1 MDKRLSL
8 LQKILNGDIFRNE
21 KVAQQYPLLVLIGVF
36 IFVSILMGFV
46 SEWQYVRIGALKK
59 ELHDARNEELTIS
72 SELVNSTRQ
81 SAVARTLKENGS
93 KLREAETPVIVIK

>member
-1 MDKRLSL
+1 MDTRLSL

-21 KVAQQYPLLVLIGVF
+21 KVAQQYPLMVLIGVF

-93 KLREAETPVIVIK
+93 KLREANTPVIVIK

>member
-1 MDKRLSL
+1 MNKRLSL

-21 KVAQQYPLLVLIGVF
+21 KVAQQYRLLALIGVYIF
-36 IFVSILMGFV
+36 ISILMGFI

-59 ELHDARNEELTIS
+59 ELQNARNEELTIS

-81 SAVARTLKENGS
+81 SEVSRALKEHGS
-93 KLREAETPVIVIK
+93 NLREANTPVIVIK

>member
-8 LQKILNGDIFRNE
+8 LQKILNGDIFSTQR
-21 KVAQQYPLLVLIGVF
+21 VAQHYSLLALIGVYIF
-36 IFVSILMGFV
+36 ISILMGFT

-81 SAVARTLKENGS
+81 SAVARSLKEQGS
-93 KLREAETPVIVIK
+93 TLREANTPIIVIK

>member
-8 LQKILNGDIFRNE
+8 LQKILNGDIFRTE
-21 KVAQQYPLLVLIGVF
+21 RVSRHYRLLALIGLYIF
-36 IFVSILMGFV
+36 ISILMGFV

-59 ELHDARNEELTIS
+59 ELQDARNEELTIS

-81 SAVARTLKENGS
+81 SAIARQLKEKGS
-93 KLREAETPVIVIK
+93 KVREADKPVTVIK

>member
-36 IFVSILMGFV
+36 IFMSILMGFV

-93 KLREAETPVIVIK
+93 KLREANAPVIVIK